1 MSATYSKVILK
12 SGKERSLNNFHPW
25 LFSGAIKQIDG
36 PVKEGDI
43 VEIYTNHNDYMAT
56 GHFHEGSIK
65 VRIFSF
71 EQVQPDYAFWK
82 SKLQRAFDVRK
93 QLGFTDNTET
103 NVYRLIHAE
112 GDSMPGLII
121 DVYNDT
127 AVVQTHTV
135 GMHNIK
141 NELAQALQEIY
152 GTSLKAIYD
161 KSSESMSKQSEV
173 VVTNGYLWGQATG
186 SDVLENGHR
195 FYVNWEEGQKTG
207 FFIDQRDNR
216 ELLGR
221 LSKNKSVLNTFAY
234 SGGFSVYALK
244 AGARLVHSVDSSKK
258 AMDWADK
265 NVKLNFENAPHEF
278 FTVDTFDYLKHMK
291 EEYDIIILDPPAFA
305 KHLSA
310 VDKAAKGYQNLNH
323 EAIKRIKP
331 NGILFTFSCSQVIDK
346 SLFRKV
352 VFTAAAQAKRN
363 VRILYQLTQPSDHPV
378 SMYHPE
384 GEYLKGLVLHVE

>member
-1 MSATYSKVILK
+1 MSHTYPKLILK

-36 PVKEGDI
+36 NPKEGDI
-43 VEIYTNHNDYMAT
+43 VEIFSNHNTYMAT

-65 VRIFSF
+65 VRIFTF
-71 EQVQPDYAFWK
+71 EQVTPDYQFWR
-82 SKLQRAFDVRK
+82 SKLQKAYSLRQ
-93 QLGFTDNTET
+93 QLGFTNNPQT

-112 GDSMPGLII
+112 GDGMPGLII
-121 DVYNDT
+121 DIYGNT
-127 AVVQTHTV
+127 AVMQTHTL
-135 GMHNIK
+135 GMHAIK
-141 NELAQALQEIY
+141 NDLVKALRELFGE
-152 GTSLKAIYD
+152 SLKAVYD
-161 KSSESMSKQSEV
+161 KSAESMSKQTEV
-173 VVTNGYLWGQATG
+173 VVNNSYLFGEG
-186 SDVLENGHR
+186 SENEVVENGHR

-216 ELLGR
+216 QLLASM
-221 LSKNKSVLNTFAY
+221 SKGKAVLNTFAY
-234 SGGFSVYALK
+234 SGGFSIYALQ

-258 AMDWADK
+258 AMDWANK
-265 NVKLNFENAPHEF
+265 NVELNFKDAPHEF
-278 FTVDTFDYLKHMK
+278 FAVDTFDFLKNMQEK
-291 EEYDIIILDPPAFA
+291 YDIIVLDPPAFA

-323 EAIKRIKP
+323 EAIKRIQP
-331 NGILFTFSCSQVIDK
+331 NGILFTFSCSQVVDK
-346 SLFRKV
+346 GLFRKI
-352 VFTAAAQAKRN
+352 VFAAAAQAKRN